1 MISSVHIYGATG
13 KLMAK
18 FIMMMHRG
26 DNTKVSKKE
35 IERYLV
41 EEKRRATFFFAFS
54 YKRRYKNDKT
64 C

>member
-41 EEKRRATFFFAFS
+41 EEKEEQRFS
-54 YKRRYKNDKT
+54 LRFLKRRYKNDKT